1 MKVLLTIT
9 ALSGLVGYAA
19 ALPAAEQKRTVGG
32 VSTLS
37 YHFENSVAN
46 RTPV

>member
-1 MKVLLTIT
+1 MKVFVTIT

-19 ALPAAEQKRTVGG
+19 ALPAETKRAVGG

-37 YHFENSVAN
+37 YHLESSVAN
-46 RTPV
+46 GTSL